1 MADDDDLGR
10 TKHRLMTG
18 EGAATILYLLNNPIG
33 ALEVFLDKLPDARIV
48 GVHLVGRLRRVKMR
62 RWAMEGNVVD
72 EGYRSVGNLRLQDM
86 SNIVMEDRHRVC
98 PTHRQSDEAMCAEW
112 GLERRIVM

>member
-48 GVHLVGRLRRVKMR
+48 GCI
-62 RWAMEGNVVD
+62 
-72 EGYRSVGNLRLQDM
+72 S
-86 SNIVMEDRHRVC
+86 
-98 PTHRQSDEAMCAEW
+98 
-112 GLERRIVM
+112 